1 MTLQSMPVDTAQLEF
16 RYHGASEYKAY
27 NKETNQKD
35 PNQARDEN
43 TGYPIYTIRC
53 QVLFRAERQSGMI
66 TVRVPLPEPPAENLE
81 FEHPVTF
88 GGVISKTWN
97 MEGRDG
103 QTWTAATMG
112 VLDGYNAQPAGGSTG
127 RKATKVTADAAA

>member
-1 MTLQSMPVDTAQLEF
+1 MPVDTSQLEF

-27 NKETNQKD
+27 NKDTNQKD

-43 TGYPIYTIRC
+43 TGYGIYTIRC

-66 TVRVPLPEPPAENLE
+66 TVRVPLQEPPAENME

-88 GGVISKTWN
+88 GAVISKTWN

-103 QTWTAATMG
+103 QTWTASTTAI
-112 VLDGYNAQPAGGSTG
+112 LDGYSAQPAADNSTSSS